1 MNTQFLEFKNS
12 LPITDHSRSTSKN
25 SKIIVAAGGHHCRFI
40 ISMGTKAGIYNDY

>member
-25 SKIIVAAGGHHCRFI
+25 SKIIVAAGAGVI
-40 ISMGTKAGIYNDY
+40 IIADL